1 MHLRLSLPVLMTVCL
16 SAASV
21 AGETQTAGFSSERLT
36 IVTRGQGPDVILIPG
51 LVSHRDVWV
60 SVADSLDDRYRLHL
74 VQVYGFAGLPA
85 QANAEGPVSA
95 PVAEEIARYI
105 REMKL
110 SAPAVIGHSMGGTI
124 GMMLAAR
131 HPSSVGRLMVV
142 DMVPNIGLL
151 FGPPGTTP
159 EAVRKM
165 ADEMRAKTLAETPGS
180 PTGSLETMM
189 PTMTRVEAM
198 KPVLLQYIKES
209 DRRTAAN
216 AFHELM
222 VTDLGSELAKITAPT
237 TVLYVIPPQ
246 VTAPPDE
253 FDKSL
258 RAMYANL
265 PRATLVRIPDSNH
278 FIQYDQPERF
288 VKEVDAFM
296 RR

>member
-1 MHLRLSLPVLMTVCL
+1 MHLRSSLTVL
-16 SAASV
+16 AACACWLPAAV
-21 AGETQTAGFSSERLT
+21 EAQTGAFTSDRLT
-36 IVTRGQGPDVILIPG
+36 IETRGQGPDVILIPG
-51 LVSHRDVWV
+51 LVSHRDVWA
-60 SVADSLDDRYRLHL
+60 SVADTLDDRYRLHL
-74 VQVYGFAGLPA
+74 VQVNGFAGLPA
-85 QANAEGPVSA
+85 RGNAEGPVSA

-105 REMKL
+105 REAKL
-110 SAPAVIGHSMGGTI
+110 SAPAIVGHSMGGSI

-131 HPSSVGRLMVV
+131 HPDAVGRLMIV

-159 EAVRKM
+159 DAVRAM
-165 ADEMRAKTLAETPGS
+165 ADQMRTKTLAETPGS
-180 PTGSLETMM
+180 PTGTLESMM

-198 KPVLLQYIKES
+198 KPKLLQYVTES

-222 VTDLGSELAKITAPT
+222 VTDLTPELAKITVPT

-246 VTAPPDE
+246 VTGPPED
-253 FDKSL
+253 FDKAL
-258 RAMYANL
+258 RGMYSAL
-265 PRATLVRIPDSNH
+265 PRANILRIPDSNH

-288 VKEVDAFM
+288 IKEVDAFM

>member
-1 MHLRLSLPVLMTVCL
+1 MHLRVALPILMSACL
-16 SAASV
+16 SGASV
-21 AGETQTAGFSSERLT
+21 AVPAQTGGFRSERLT
-36 IVTRGQGPDVILIPG
+36 IVTRGQGTDVILIPG
-51 LVSHRDVWV
+51 LVSHRDVWAT
-60 SVADSLDDRYRLHL
+60 VADTLDDRYRLHL
-74 VQVYGFAGLPA
+74 VQVNGFAGLPA
-85 QANAEGPVSA
+85 RANAEGPVSA

-105 REMKL
+105 REAKL
-110 SAPAVIGHSMGGTI
+110 SSPAIIGHSMGGSI

-165 ADEMRAKTLAETPGS
+165 ADDMRAKTLAETPGS
-180 PTGSLETMM
+180 PTGSLESMM

-198 KPVLLQYIKES
+198 KPVLLQYVKES

-222 VTDLGSELAKITAPT
+222 VTDLGPELGKITAPT
-237 TVLYVIPPQ
+237 TVLYIIPPQ
-246 VTAPPDE
+246 VTGPPEE
-253 FDKSL
+253 FDKAL
-258 RAMYANL
+258 RGMYANL
-265 PRATLVRIPDSNH
+265 PRVTFVRIPDSNH

-288 VKEVDAFM
+288 VKEVDEFM